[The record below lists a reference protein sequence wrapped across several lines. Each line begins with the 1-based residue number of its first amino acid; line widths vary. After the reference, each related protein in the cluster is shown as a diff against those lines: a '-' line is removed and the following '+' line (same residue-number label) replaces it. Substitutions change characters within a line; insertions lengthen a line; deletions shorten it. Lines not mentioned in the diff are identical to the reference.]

1 MTDRELMQE
10 AWETLNL
17 VLAPFPVDDQRCLR
31 VARML
36 EKRLKQLEVQS
47 THSNDC
53 WRWHHEC
60 AIAKIER
67 MAQPEQE
74 PVGDEWTPCMKLPV
88 VVHVRKQRFGE
99 AHVSTREGI
108 TPVKPDDLIMRG
120 VSGEEYPIGRAIFEQ
135 TYSLNTTPP
144 QPAPPPECQTE
155 EEKTA
160 FAFGWMKAMEAQRL
174 AQPEQE
180 FIKHHGDDE
189 GWSEWVCPD
198 PDGYLMKC
206 CDCGLVHEAEFGV
219 VRYKSETERED
230 CDRVDDPN
238 LQAVFRMRRSEQWSP
253 EDTAH
258 RAGGMPMAQ
267 PEQEPKPEPALSKKH
282 LRIGDLWRKH
292 DGK

>member
-10 AWETLNL
+10 AWETLNI
-17 VLAPFPVDDQRCLR
+17 VMAPFPVDDQRCLR

-47 THSNDC
+47 THSDDC

-67 MAQPEQE
+67 LAQPKQE
-74 PVGDEWTPCMKLPV
+74 PVAWLYRDSWGTMKLSQVTPPPV
-88 VVHVRKQRFGE
+88 GAF
-99 AHVSTREGI
+99 
-108 TPVKPDDLIMRG
+108 PV
-120 VSGEEYPIGRAIFEQ
+120 YTA
-135 TYSLNTTPP
+135 TP

-174 AQPEQE
+174 AQPEQ
-180 FIKHHGDDE
+180 D
-189 GWSEWVCPD
+189 
-198 PDGYLMKC
+198 
-206 CDCGLVHEAEFGV
+206 
-219 VRYKSETERED
+219 
-230 CDRVDDPN
+230 
-238 LQAVFRMRRSEQWSP
+238 
-253 EDTAH
+253 
-258 RAGGMPMAQ
+258 
-267 PEQEPKPEPALSKKH
+267 PKPEPALSKKH

>member
-36 EKRLKQLEVQS
+36 EQRLKQLELQS

-67 MAQPEQE
+67 LAQPKQE
-74 PVGDEWTPCMKLPV
+74 PVAWLKRGKLTLIRGDAITYDNVPLPLYT
-88 VVHVRKQRFGE
+88 
-99 AHVSTREGI
+99 A
-108 TPVKPDDLIMRG
+108 
-120 VSGEEYPIGRAIFEQ
+120 
-135 TYSLNTTPP
+135 PP
-144 QPAPPPECQTE
+144 QPAQPPECQTE

-180 FIKHHGDDE
+180 
-189 GWSEWVCPD
+189 
-198 PDGYLMKC
+198 
-206 CDCGLVHEAEFGV
+206 
-219 VRYKSETERED
+219 
-230 CDRVDDPN
+230 
-238 LQAVFRMRRSEQWSP
+238 
-253 EDTAH
+253 
-258 RAGGMPMAQ
+258 
-267 PEQEPKPEPALSKKH
+267 PKPEPALSKKH

>member
-47 THSNDC
+47 THSDDC

-67 MAQPEQE
+67 
-74 PVGDEWTPCMKLPV
+74 L
-88 VVHVRKQRFGE
+88 
-99 AHVSTREGI
+99 
-108 TPVKPDDLIMRG
+108 
-120 VSGEEYPIGRAIFEQ
+120 
-135 TYSLNTTPP
+135 
-144 QPAPPPECQTE
+144 
-155 EEKTA
+155 
-160 FAFGWMKAMEAQRL
+160 
-174 AQPEQE
+174 
-180 FIKHHGDDE
+180 
-189 GWSEWVCPD
+189 
-198 PDGYLMKC
+198 
-206 CDCGLVHEAEFGV
+206 
-219 VRYKSETERED
+219 
-230 CDRVDDPN
+230 
-238 LQAVFRMRRSEQWSP
+238 
-253 EDTAH
+253 
-258 RAGGMPMAQ
+258 AQ